1 MISNIPIYP
10 LTITVIPTYSL
21 SIVESSKTLRT
32 VVAETPI
39 AISIPA
45 QPSNIIIGL
54 ALSPNGS
61 GEDWIS
67 DPTDQM

>member
-1 MISNIPIYP
+1 M
-10 LTITVIPTYSL
+10 IPTYSL
-21 SIVESSKTLRT
+21 SIVESSKTVRA

-45 QPSNIIIGL
+45 QPANMTIEL
-54 ALSPNGS
+54 ALSPSGS